1 MQDSL
6 TIYLSLGLVMLMLI
20 FVYPIKL
27 VIQLSVSYLSRGM
40 LGTELPAMLW
50 SDMAQLCIYF
60 GLGLM
65 ALAVIIICFYENSLR
80 HKEELVL
87 TKYEVYYCKR
97 MRLTWIVVA
106 LTAMLSCLVA
116 LVVNE
121 SAIPAAGYVYFSLFV
136 TIRLAGKYYERY
148 NPLSQ
153 S

>member
-1 MQDSL
+1 
-6 TIYLSLGLVMLMLI
+6 MLMLI

-27 VIQLSVSYLSRGM
+27 VTQLSVSYLSRGM

-50 SDMAQLCIYF
+50 SDIAQLCIYF

-106 LTAMLSCLVA
+106 LTAMLSCLAA
-116 LVVNE
+116 LLVNE
-121 SAIPAAGYVYFSLFV
+121 STISVPGYVYLSLFV